1 MPARIGL
8 DAALRRGTVG
18 AAIGTTT
25 VVNNVKDLTLSMEKG
40 EADITT
46 RGGSGWR
53 ATLGTL
59 KEATLEFTM
68 NLDVSDPDFD
78 AFHAAF
84 FGNTNIAL
92 AVLDF
97 ATGEG
102 VLADWT
108 VTGFS
113 IEQPLEEAQTVNVT
127 CKPTFVTRA
136 PVWHT
141 PA

>member
-18 AAIGTTT
+18 AAIASTT
-25 VVNNVKDLTLSMEKG
+25 VVNNVKDLTLSMEK
-40 EADITT
+40 
-46 RGGSGWR
+46 
-53 ATLGTL
+53 
-59 KEATLEFTM
+59 
-68 NLDVSDPDFD
+68 
-78 AFHAAF
+78 
-84 FGNTNIAL
+84 
-92 AVLDF
+92 
-97 ATGEG
+97 GEG

-127 CKPTFVTRA
+127 CKPTYVTRA

>member
-8 DAALRRGTVG
+8 EASLRRGAAG
-18 AAIGTTT
+18 AAMGSLTA
-25 VVNNVKDLTLSMEKG
+25 VNNVKDLTLSMEKG
-40 EADITT
+40 EADITV
-46 RGGSGWR
+46 RGGNGWR

-68 NLDVSDPDFD
+68 NLDVADADFD

-92 AVLDF
+92 AVLD
-97 ATGEG
+97 APSGEG

-113 IEQPLEEAQTVNVT
+113 IEQPLEEAQVVNVT
-127 CKPTFVTRA
+127 CKPTFITRA

-141 PA
+141 PT